1 MTAQLD
7 PELVPVDQLLDAW
20 ARDAR
25 EGGQG
30 GGMHP
35 LERLRL
41 IHDGAVLGAAQ
52 LSNDEIMILVD
63 RAYLDSPPRTKALLS
78 AWYKSSAP
86 AQVKAHR
93 LGISRAALYT
103 HWRAALWY
111 LRGALRTKG
120 LTI

>member
-7 PELVPVDQLLDAW
+7 PDLIPIDQLLDAW
-20 ARDAR
+20 ARDGR
-25 EGGQG
+25 EGRG

-52 LSNDEIMILVD
+52 LSNDEILILVD
-63 RAYLDSPPRTKALLS
+63 RAYLDSPERTRALLDV
-78 AWYKSSAP
+78 WYKSGTP
-86 AQVKAHR
+86 AQVKAYR
-93 LGISRAALYT
+93 LGISRAALYV

-111 LRGALRTKG
+111 LRGVLRTRG

>member
-7 PELVPVDQLLDAW
+7 PDLIKIDQLLDAW
-20 ARDAR
+20 ARDGR
-25 EGGQG
+25 PGQG

-41 IHDGAVLGAAQ
+41 IHDGVVLGGDR
-52 LSNDEIMILVD
+52 LSNDEIMILLD
-63 RAYLDSPPRTKALLS
+63 QAYLTSPPRTKALLDV
-78 AWYKSSAP
+78 WYKSSSP

-111 LRGALRTKG
+111 LLGVLREKG
-120 LTI
+120 LTL

>member
-25 EGGQG
+25 TGTG

-41 IHDGAVLGAAQ
+41 IHDGAVLGGAQ

-63 RAYLDSPPRTKALLS
+63 QTFLASPPRTKLLIEI
-78 AWYKSSAP
+78 WYRVGSP
-86 AQVKAHR
+86 VTVKAKR
-93 LGISRAALYT
+93 LGISRDMIYK
-103 HWRAALWY
+103 HWRDALWY
-111 LRGALRTKG
+111 LKGALRAKG
-120 LTI
+120 LHV